1 MLNLLLTRHGHS
13 LAGDVV
19 LGGQID
25 VSLSPRG
32 CAEADALRRRLAGI
46 HIDRIISSPLLRA
59 LETAQAVA
67 TGRPVQVDDRLREL
81 DYGRWEGLTEEEIR
95 ERDPE
100 LRARWEDDP
109 AGIHSPGGESGEEVA
124 RRLSDFLRSL
134 LSEEAHPGGDHGRA
148 GRRWAGTSGSAAA
161 GSSSRP
167 PGSDSGGVV
176 SGGEP
181 GPNPEPERRVLVVAH
196 GTVNRILLCVALGS
210 PVGDYRR
217 RFVQDRAGLTVLRFA
232 RDAASNDG
240 QLALANDLSHLRE
253 LGEAPWG

>member
-81 DYGRWEGLTEEEIR
+81 DYGRWESLTYDEIDA
-95 ERDPE
+95 RDPG
-100 LRARWEDDP
+100 LRALWDQDP
-109 AGIHSPGGESGEEVA
+109 AATHSPGGESGDDVA
-124 RRLSDFLRSL
+124 ARALGFLTDLLAAELSGPDGAPGRGSSGASARPRSPD
-134 LSEEAHPGGDHGRA
+134 PGGSRGR
-148 GRRWAGTSGSAAA
+148 
-161 GSSSRP
+161 
-167 PGSDSGGVV
+167 V
-176 SGGEP
+176 SESQAEAEG
-181 GPNPEPERRVLVVAH
+181 ERRVLVVAH
-196 GTVNRILLCVALGS
+196 GTFNRILLCVALGV
-210 PVGDYRR
+210 PVRDYRR
-217 RFVQDRAGLTVLRFA
+217 RFLQDRTNLTVLRYEPG
-232 RDAASNDG
+232 DTPDG
-240 QLALANDLSHLRE
+240 AQLVLANDVGHLRGP
-253 LGEAPWG
+253 GEAPWG